1 MESLA
6 VASTWRNS
14 HWKEGEGEMFKIL
27 HRSEQTVGVRMI
39 WQFKHIPAYLNA
51 RNQPVRN

>member
-14 HWKEGEGEMFKIL
+14 HWKEEEGEMFKVL
-27 HRSEQTVGVRMI
+27 HRSEQTIGVRMI

-51 RNQPVRN
+51 HNQPVRN